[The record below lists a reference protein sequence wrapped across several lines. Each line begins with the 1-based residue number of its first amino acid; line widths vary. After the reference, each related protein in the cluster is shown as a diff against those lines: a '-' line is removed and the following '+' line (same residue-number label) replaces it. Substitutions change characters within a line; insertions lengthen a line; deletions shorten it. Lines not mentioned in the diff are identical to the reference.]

1 MQDSQHLCVGFGL
14 HGTIG
19 DCAAFGGVFGSE
31 QRSGVTGAVG
41 GVLGK
46 VAGTAEDETAE
57 SDEGREFSARIAS
70 RDVVEC
76 CAALECG
83 KSIRFRDCSVSTN

>member
-1 MQDSQHLCVGFGL
+1 MGDS
-14 HGTIG
+14 GTV
-19 DCAAFGGVFGSE
+19 GGVFGGE
-31 QRSGVTGAVG
+31 QRSGVTGTVE

-46 VAGTAEDETAE
+46 VAGTAKDEAAEGVE
-57 SDEGREFSARIAS
+57 SDEGRKYSAGIEL